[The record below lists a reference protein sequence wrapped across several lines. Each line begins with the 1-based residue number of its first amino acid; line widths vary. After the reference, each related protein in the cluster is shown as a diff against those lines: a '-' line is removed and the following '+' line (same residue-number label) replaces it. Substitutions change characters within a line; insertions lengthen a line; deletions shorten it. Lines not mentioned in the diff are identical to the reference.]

1 MPRYQKLIPRTVYS
15 TMLMIKK
22 HVEEIKYLHL
32 AGVCELINGTKWIEC
47 SAKQTLVS
55 LSSSRMLE
63 TKVCSLVG
71 YVSSKQGKTHY

>member
-32 AGVCELINGTKWIEC
+32 AGV
-47 SAKQTLVS
+47 
-55 LSSSRMLE
+55 
-63 TKVCSLVG
+63 
-71 YVSSKQGKTHY
+71 